1 MNHIKQQT
9 TRSYQIKQVGINLA
23 SIGSSKINMNT
34 ISSTGG
40 GKQSYCLRITCH
52 QECINFYNYNTY
64 EQICRDCINNCTKNY
79 S

>member
-9 TRSYQIKQVGINLA
+9 TRSYKIKQVGINLA

-40 GKQSYCLRITCH
+40 GKQSYCLRTTCY
-52 QECINFYNYNTY
+52 QECSNFYNTY
-64 EQICRDCINNCTKNY
+64 EQICRHCINICTKNY